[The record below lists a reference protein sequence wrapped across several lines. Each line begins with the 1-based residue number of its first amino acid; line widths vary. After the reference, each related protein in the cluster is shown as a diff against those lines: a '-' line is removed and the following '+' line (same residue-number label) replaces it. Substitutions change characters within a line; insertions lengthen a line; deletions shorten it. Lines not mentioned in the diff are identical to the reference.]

1 MIELKLSCS
10 VKFLRSIFDFLLY
23 SNLFIAI
30 GAVALVLSNQLT
42 VGDEMVFDNTC
53 WFVLFSTVFAYS
65 LLKYSRE
72 DDKVDYTIHQSWAK
86 RYPQVFRNLMLISL
100 VASGAFFLKMNTEA
114 KITIVVLAV
123 FTAFY
128 GYLQVPFPGK
138 KRRLREIG
146 LLKTLFVGL
155 VWSFTTVLVPF
166 SGQHLATDTM
176 VFLLL
181 RRFLFILALTIPF
194 EIKDLWIDRPAGIIT
209 LPMRIGVERT
219 KLLAQGVLLLLIG
232 INIFQYF
239 FFYVPL
245 ADMVAFNLSLMV
257 SILAIQ
263 PIKESTGD
271 KWFYFV
277 LDGMMLVQF
286 LFVYA
291 AHKWF
296 MA

>member
-1 MIELKLSCS
+1 
-10 VKFLRSIFDFLLY
+10 VKFLRSILDFVLY

-42 VGDEMVFDNTC
+42 VGDELTFDNTC

-65 LLKYSRE
+65 LLKYARD
-72 DDKVDYTIHQSWAK
+72 DDKLDYTIHQSWAK
-86 RYPQVFRNLMLISL
+86 KYPQVFRNLMLISL
-100 VASGAFFLKMNTEA
+100 VASGAFFLKLNTEA
-114 KITIVVLAV
+114 KITIVILAV

-128 GYLQVPFPGK
+128 GYLQVPFPSK
-138 KRRLREIG
+138 KLRLREIG
-146 LLKTLFVGL
+146 LFKTLFVGL
-155 VWSFTTVLVPF
+155 VWSFTTVVVPF

-194 EIKDLWIDRPAGIIT
+194 EIKDLWIDKAAGIST
-209 LPMRIGVERT
+209 LPMQIGVDKT

-232 INIFQYF
+232 INTFQYF

-245 ADMVAFNLSLMV
+245 ADMMAFNLSLVV
-257 SILAIQ
+257 SIFAIQ

-271 KWFYFV
+271 KWYYLV

-291 AHKWF
+291 AHQWF
-296 MA
+296 IA